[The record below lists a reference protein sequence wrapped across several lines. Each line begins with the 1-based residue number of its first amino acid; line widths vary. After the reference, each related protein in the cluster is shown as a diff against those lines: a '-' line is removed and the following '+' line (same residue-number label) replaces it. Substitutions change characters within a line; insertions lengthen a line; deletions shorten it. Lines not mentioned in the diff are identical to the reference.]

1 MADGNN
7 AISTNNLPL
16 PQQQPTKLGSRSI
29 DGKISKHGNVIHR
42 TTSESLRLG
51 GGNGDQL
58 VGPPSTK
65 NTNSSAARNA
75 KTSSFQITSVT
86 TAINLRTPADNGD
99 DSADDLDESHTDDN
113 SRITDHENETPS
125 ISEDTFSKEDVFF
138 SSHAIGS
145 APVIPTSSQYGLA
158 IVAPNVGGLDGQMIS
173 DVHVSVTD
181 GGLNIVGC
189 SGKHDVDMKDMNHR
203 NERFKVVKIESTE
216 PFKRG
221 RWMCMDYLDHTTM
234 QPTNPSGDGNNE
246 NNVDFENPNV
256 DSPNKIVQTEIH
268 LANLNANLMPGQSAA
283 GGYPL
288 SASTSPGQTLSQPL
302 NPSSLL
308 GATASIASDA
318 ANNPSSHASPSTLP
332 NPTVQSMSSQQVSPV
347 VPQSNAVHQPTSNS
361 QSSLQHQDSLAGN
374 VNSLPMQD
382 VQQIP
387 NMQQQQQQQP
397 QQVQSQP
404 TQFHGGGSQQQ
415 QQQQQQ
421 HPQHH
426 QHQGQTLPASVLHN
440 ITNSHPNPSHVT
452 SQPHQAMSMGHMSQ
466 SPQLINQ
473 PNFTQS
479 QPLQPIATIIN
490 PTQSQ
495 QPIGIQTQIQQQV
508 SIASPVPQSQAN
520 VQQVSQ
526 PNYSPSTGNVAT
538 GVLIPS
544 SANVSNSVPNVIN
557 GNLGNGIASAVNVNV
572 DEGASGISSGY
583 LSPAGAAG
591 SVSTN
596 VGDVSG
602 TQSVDSMIEGPNQS
616 STTTAST
623 GSSGTG
629 TTEDGAPTE
638 DSESIT
644 RTKNVLTSN
653 TDLTPPLSHYAKNQR
668 ISRSNPPLSESTS
681 EKSAKTIPQAESNVF
696 TKLALGNCME
706 TLMKTSR
713 QSLPKKLFSVTR
725 IDDSS
730 GPSSSMGASIP
741 HKSVQNLKRE
751 ESIGIPIPPRR
762 DNMDRY
768 SSFMISPPSGRYSP
782 NSLMCGSPTMASSPV
797 QGGYLD
803 VYGSSG
809 SGKVSR
815 AASPQPISVNVGGA
829 TGCGD
834 YSASGTSAVAI
845 DNKIEQ
851 AMDLVKSHLMFA
863 VREEVEVLKEKIA
876 ELMDRINQL
885 EFENN
890 ILKANATQ
898 ETLTQLSTIAPPKP
912 LQNPNPANGP
922 VS

>member
-7 AISTNNLPL
+7 AISTNSSLPL
-16 PQQQPTKLGSRSI
+16 PQQPTKLGSRSI

-58 VGPPSTK
+58 VGPPSSK
-65 NTNSSAARNA
+65 NSNSSAARNA

-86 TAINLRTPADNGD
+86 TAINTRTPADNGD

-158 IVAPNVGGLDGQMIS
+158 IVAPNLGGPDGQIIS

-221 RWMCMDYLDHTTM
+221 RWMCMDYLDHTTL

-246 NNVDFENPNV
+246 NNVDFENPNM
-256 DSPNKIVQTEIH
+256 DSPNKTVQTEIH
-268 LANLNANLMPGQSAA
+268 LANVINANLMPGQSAA
-283 GGYPL
+283 GGYPI

-308 GATASIASDA
+308 GATASIASDVT
-318 ANNPSSHASPSTLP
+318 NNPSSHASPSTLP
-332 NPTVQSMSSQQVSPV
+332 NPTVQNMSSQQVSPV
-347 VPQSNAVHQPTSNS
+347 ISQTNTVQPSSTS

-374 VNSLPMQD
+374 VNSLPIQD

-387 NMQQQQQQQP
+387 NMQQQ
-397 QQVQSQP
+397 VQSQP
-404 TQFHGGGSQQQ
+404 PQFHGGGSQPQQ
-415 QQQQQQ
+415 QQ
-421 HPQHH
+421 QHH

-466 SPQLINQ
+466 SPQLMNQ

-479 QPLQPIATIIN
+479 QPLQQPIAAIIN

-495 QPIGIQTQIQQQV
+495 QPIGIQSQLSAQQQA
-508 SIASPVPQSQAN
+508 SIASPQVPQSQSS

-526 PNYSPSTGNVAT
+526 PNYSPSTGSIATTT
-538 GVLIPS
+538 GVLLPS
-544 SANVSNSVPNVIN
+544 SANVSNSVPNSVIN

-583 LSPAGAAG
+583 LSPAGGAAG
-591 SVSTN
+591 SVTASIS
-596 VGDVSG
+596 VGDVAG

-616 STTTAST
+616 STTGAST
-623 GSSGTG
+623 GSSATG

-638 DSESIT
+638 DSE
-644 RTKNVLTSN
+644 R
-653 TDLTPPLSHYAKNQR
+653 
-668 ISRSNPPLSESTS
+668 
-681 EKSAKTIPQAESNVF
+681 
-696 TKLALGNCME
+696 
-706 TLMKTSR
+706 
-713 QSLPKKLFSVTR
+713 
-725 IDDSS
+725 
-730 GPSSSMGASIP
+730 
-741 HKSVQNLKRE
+741 
-751 ESIGIPIPPRR
+751 
-762 DNMDRY
+762 
-768 SSFMISPPSGRYSP
+768 
-782 NSLMCGSPTMASSPV
+782 
-797 QGGYLD
+797 
-803 VYGSSG
+803 
-809 SGKVSR
+809 
-815 AASPQPISVNVGGA
+815 
-829 TGCGD
+829 
-834 YSASGTSAVAI
+834 
-845 DNKIEQ
+845 
-851 AMDLVKSHLMFA
+851 
-863 VREEVEVLKEKIA
+863 
-876 ELMDRINQL
+876 
-885 EFENN
+885 
-890 ILKANATQ
+890 
-898 ETLTQLSTIAPPKP
+898 
-912 LQNPNPANGP
+912 
-922 VS
+922 

>member
-7 AISTNNLPL
+7 AIANNSLPM
-16 PQQQPTKLGSRSI
+16 PQQQPTKLGSSSI
-29 DGKISKHGNVIHR
+29 DRKVSKHGNVIHR

-58 VGPPSTK
+58 VGQPSTLGK

-86 TAINLRTPADNGD
+86 TAINIRTPADNGD

-158 IVAPNVGGLDGQMIS
+158 IVAPNLGGPDGQMIS

-221 RWMCMDYLDHTTM
+221 RWMCMDYLDHTTL

-246 NNVDFENPNV
+246 NNVDFDNANM
-256 DSPNKIVQTEIH
+256 DSPNKTVQTEIH
-268 LANLNANLMPGQSAA
+268 LANVINANLMPGQSAA

-308 GATASIASDA
+308 GATASISSDVS
-318 ANNPSSHASPSTLP
+318 NNPSSHASPSTLP
-332 NPTVQSMSSQQVSPV
+332 NPTVQSMSSQQVSSV
-347 VPQSNAVHQPTSNS
+347 ITQTNAVQPSSTS
-361 QSSLQHQDSLAGN
+361 QSSLQHQDSLAGT
-374 VNSLPMQD
+374 VNSIPMQD

-387 NMQQQQQQQP
+387 NMQQQQQQI
-397 QQVQSQP
+397 QSQP
-404 TQFHGGGSQQQ
+404 AQFHGGGS
-415 QQQQQQ
+415 Q

-426 QHQGQTLPASVLHN
+426 QHQGQTLPAGVLHN
-440 ITNSHPNPSHVT
+440 ITNSHPNPSHVNT

-466 SPQLINQ
+466 SPQLMNQ

-495 QPIGIQTQIQQQV
+495 QQQQQQPLVIQPQLSAQQQV
-508 SIASPVPQSQAN
+508 SIASPVPQSQSS

-526 PNYSPSTGNVAT
+526 PNYSPSTGTIAT
-538 GVLIPS
+538 GVLIPN
-544 SANVSNSVPNVIN
+544 SANVSNSVLNVIN
-557 GNLGNGIASAVNVNV
+557 GNNIGNGIGSAMNVNV

-583 LSPAGAAG
+583 LSPAGAPT
-591 SVSTN
+591 S
-596 VGDVSG
+596 VGDVVG
-602 TQSVDSMIEGPNQS
+602 TQSTESVAEGGQPNQS
-616 STTTAST
+616 ST
-623 GSSGTG
+623 GTG

-638 DSESIT
+638 DSE
-644 RTKNVLTSN
+644 R
-653 TDLTPPLSHYAKNQR
+653 
-668 ISRSNPPLSESTS
+668 
-681 EKSAKTIPQAESNVF
+681 
-696 TKLALGNCME
+696 
-706 TLMKTSR
+706 
-713 QSLPKKLFSVTR
+713 
-725 IDDSS
+725 
-730 GPSSSMGASIP
+730 
-741 HKSVQNLKRE
+741 
-751 ESIGIPIPPRR
+751 
-762 DNMDRY
+762 
-768 SSFMISPPSGRYSP
+768 
-782 NSLMCGSPTMASSPV
+782 
-797 QGGYLD
+797 
-803 VYGSSG
+803 
-809 SGKVSR
+809 
-815 AASPQPISVNVGGA
+815 
-829 TGCGD
+829 
-834 YSASGTSAVAI
+834 
-845 DNKIEQ
+845 
-851 AMDLVKSHLMFA
+851 
-863 VREEVEVLKEKIA
+863 
-876 ELMDRINQL
+876 
-885 EFENN
+885 
-890 ILKANATQ
+890 
-898 ETLTQLSTIAPPKP
+898 
-912 LQNPNPANGP
+912 
-922 VS
+922 

>member
-7 AISTNNLPL
+7 AISNSSM

-58 VGPPSTK
+58 ANVK
-65 NTNSSAARNA
+65 NTNSSVARNANA

-158 IVAPNVGGLDGQMIS
+158 IVAPNLGGPDGQMIS

-181 GGLNIVGC
+181 SGLNIVGC
-189 SGKHDVDMKDMNHR
+189 SSKHDVDMKDMNHR

-221 RWMCMDYLDHTTM
+221 RWTCMDYLDHTTL

-246 NNVDFENPNV
+246 NNVDFENPNM
-256 DSPNKIVQTEIH
+256 DSPNKTVQTEIH
-268 LANLNANLMPGQSAA
+268 LANVINANLMPGQSAA

-308 GATASIASDA
+308 GATASIASDV
-318 ANNPSSHASPSTLP
+318 ANNPSSHTSASTLP
-332 NPTVQSMSSQQVSPV
+332 NPTVQNMSSQQVSPV
-347 VPQSNAVHQPTSNS
+347 ISQNNPVQQPTSNS
-361 QSSLQHQDSLAGN
+361 QSSLQHQDSLAGTL
-374 VNSLPMQD
+374 NSLPMQD

-387 NMQQQQQQQP
+387 NMQQQQQ
-397 QQVQSQP
+397 VQSQP
-404 TQFHGGGSQQQ
+404 AQF
-415 QQQQQQ
+415 Q

-440 ITNSHPNPSHVT
+440 ITNSHPNPSHVNT

-466 SPQLINQ
+466 PPQLINQ

-495 QPIGIQTQIQQQV
+495 QPLVIQSQLSAQQQV
-508 SIASPVPQSQAN
+508 SIASPVPQSQSS

-526 PNYSPSTGNVAT
+526 PNYSPSTGTIAT

-544 SANVSNSVPNVIN
+544 SANVSNNVPNVIN
-557 GNLGNGIASAVNVNV
+557 GNIGNGIGSAVNVNV

-591 SVSTN
+591 SVSASAS
-596 VGDVSG
+596 VGDVAG
-602 TQSVDSMIEGPNQS
+602 TQSVDSMIEGGQPNQS
-616 STTTAST
+616 SSAGAST

-638 DSESIT
+638 DSE
-644 RTKNVLTSN
+644 R
-653 TDLTPPLSHYAKNQR
+653 
-668 ISRSNPPLSESTS
+668 
-681 EKSAKTIPQAESNVF
+681 
-696 TKLALGNCME
+696 
-706 TLMKTSR
+706 
-713 QSLPKKLFSVTR
+713 
-725 IDDSS
+725 
-730 GPSSSMGASIP
+730 
-741 HKSVQNLKRE
+741 
-751 ESIGIPIPPRR
+751 
-762 DNMDRY
+762 
-768 SSFMISPPSGRYSP
+768 
-782 NSLMCGSPTMASSPV
+782 
-797 QGGYLD
+797 
-803 VYGSSG
+803 
-809 SGKVSR
+809 
-815 AASPQPISVNVGGA
+815 
-829 TGCGD
+829 
-834 YSASGTSAVAI
+834 
-845 DNKIEQ
+845 
-851 AMDLVKSHLMFA
+851 
-863 VREEVEVLKEKIA
+863 
-876 ELMDRINQL
+876 
-885 EFENN
+885 
-890 ILKANATQ
+890 
-898 ETLTQLSTIAPPKP
+898 
-912 LQNPNPANGP
+912 
-922 VS
+922 

>member
-7 AISTNNLPL
+7 VISTNSL
-16 PQQQPTKLGSRSI
+16 QQQPTKLVGR

-65 NTNSSAARNA
+65 NSNPAVRNP

-86 TAINLRTPADNGD
+86 TAINSRPPADNGD

-113 SRITDHENETPS
+113 ISRITDHENETPS

-158 IVAPNVGGLDGQMIS
+158 IVAPNVGGLDGQIIS

-189 SGKHDVDMKDMNHR
+189 SGKHDVDMKDHR

-221 RWMCMDYLDHTTM
+221 RWMCMDYLDHTTL

-246 NNVDFENPNV
+246 NNVDIENPNV
-256 DSPNKIVQTEIH
+256 DSPNKTVQTEIH
-268 LANLNANLMPGQSAA
+268 LANVINANLMPGQSAA

-318 ANNPSSHASPSTLP
+318 ANNPSSHASQSSLP

-347 VPQSNAVHQPTSNS
+347 VPQSNAVHQPTSTS
-361 QSSLQHQDSLAGN
+361 QSSLQHQDSLTGN

-387 NMQQQQQQQP
+387 NMQQQQ
-397 QQVQSQP
+397 VQSQQS
-404 TQFHGGGSQQQ
+404 QFHGGSQ

-495 QPIGIQTQIQQQV
+495 QQPIGIQSQIQQQV

-520 VQQVSQ
+520 VQQVSL

-538 GVLIPS
+538 GVLS

-557 GNLGNGIASAVNVNV
+557 GNIGNGIVSAVNVNV
-572 DEGASGISSGY
+572 DEGASGVSSGY

-591 SVSTN
+591 SVSSN
-596 VGDVSG
+596 VGI
-602 TQSVDSMIEGPNQS
+602 QSIESMIEGSNQS
-616 STTTAST
+616 STTGAST
-623 GSSGTG
+623 GSSSGTVA
-629 TTEDGAPTE
+629 TEDGAPTE
-638 DSESIT
+638 DSE
-644 RTKNVLTSN
+644 R
-653 TDLTPPLSHYAKNQR
+653 
-668 ISRSNPPLSESTS
+668 
-681 EKSAKTIPQAESNVF
+681 
-696 TKLALGNCME
+696 
-706 TLMKTSR
+706 
-713 QSLPKKLFSVTR
+713 
-725 IDDSS
+725 
-730 GPSSSMGASIP
+730 
-741 HKSVQNLKRE
+741 
-751 ESIGIPIPPRR
+751 
-762 DNMDRY
+762 
-768 SSFMISPPSGRYSP
+768 
-782 NSLMCGSPTMASSPV
+782 
-797 QGGYLD
+797 
-803 VYGSSG
+803 
-809 SGKVSR
+809 
-815 AASPQPISVNVGGA
+815 
-829 TGCGD
+829 
-834 YSASGTSAVAI
+834 
-845 DNKIEQ
+845 
-851 AMDLVKSHLMFA
+851 
-863 VREEVEVLKEKIA
+863 
-876 ELMDRINQL
+876 
-885 EFENN
+885 
-890 ILKANATQ
+890 
-898 ETLTQLSTIAPPKP
+898 
-912 LQNPNPANGP
+912 
-922 VS
+922 

>member
-58 VGPPSTK
+58 VGPPSAK

-234 QPTNPSGDGNNE
+234 QPTNPSADGNNE

-332 NPTVQSMSSQQVSPV
+332 NQTVQSMSSQQVSPV

-387 NMQQQQQQQP
+387 NMQQQQQQQQQP

-404 TQFHGGGSQQQ
+404 TQFHGGGS
-415 QQQQQQ
+415 QQQQQ

-495 QPIGIQTQIQQQV
+495 QPIGIQTQLQQQV

-557 GNLGNGIASAVNVNV
+557 GNIGNGIASAVNVNV
-572 DEGASGISSGY
+572 DEGASGVSSGY

-616 STTTAST
+616 STTGTST
-623 GSSGTG
+623 GSSGTA

-638 DSESIT
+638 DSE
-644 RTKNVLTSN
+644 
-653 TDLTPPLSHYAKNQR
+653 
-668 ISRSNPPLSESTS
+668 
-681 EKSAKTIPQAESNVF
+681 
-696 TKLALGNCME
+696 
-706 TLMKTSR
+706 
-713 QSLPKKLFSVTR
+713 
-725 IDDSS
+725 
-730 GPSSSMGASIP
+730 
-741 HKSVQNLKRE
+741 
-751 ESIGIPIPPRR
+751 
-762 DNMDRY
+762 
-768 SSFMISPPSGRYSP
+768 
-782 NSLMCGSPTMASSPV
+782 
-797 QGGYLD
+797 
-803 VYGSSG
+803 
-809 SGKVSR
+809 
-815 AASPQPISVNVGGA
+815 
-829 TGCGD
+829 
-834 YSASGTSAVAI
+834 SASGTSAVAI

>member
-7 AISTNNLPL
+7 AISNNSLPM
-16 PQQQPTKLGSRSI
+16 PQQQPTKLGSSSI
-29 DGKISKHGNVIHR
+29 DRKISKHGNVIHR

-58 VGPPSTK
+58 VVQPTTLGK

-86 TAINLRTPADNGD
+86 TAINIRTPADNGD

-158 IVAPNVGGLDGQMIS
+158 IVAPNLGGLDGQMIS

-221 RWMCMDYLDHTTM
+221 RWMCMDYLDHTTL

-246 NNVDFENPNV
+246 NNVDFENPNM
-256 DSPNKIVQTEIH
+256 DSPNKTVQTEIH
-268 LANLNANLMPGQSAA
+268 LANVINANLMPGQSTA

-332 NPTVQSMSSQQVSPV
+332 NPTNQSMSSQQVSPV
-347 VPQSNAVHQPTSNS
+347 ISQNNTVQSSSSS
-361 QSSLQHQDSLAGN
+361 QSSLQHQDSLAGT
-374 VNSLPMQD
+374 VNSIPMQD

-387 NMQQQQQQQP
+387 NMQQQQQQQ
-397 QQVQSQP
+397 QVQSQP
-404 TQFHGGGSQQQ
+404 AQFHGGGS
-415 QQQQQQ
+415 Q

-440 ITNSHPNPSHVT
+440 ITNSHPNPSHVNT

-466 SPQLINQ
+466 SPQLMNQ

-495 QPIGIQTQIQQQV
+495 QPLVIQSQISNQQQV
-508 SIASPVPQSQAN
+508 SIASPVPQSQTS

-526 PNYSPSTGNVAT
+526 PNYSPSTGIAT
-538 GVLIPS
+538 GVLIPN

-557 GNLGNGIASAVNVNV
+557 GNLGNGIGSAVNVNV

-591 SVSTN
+591 SVPASVS
-596 VGDVSG
+596 VGEVAG
-602 TQSVDSMIEGPNQS
+602 TQSVESMSEGGQPNQS
-616 STTTAST
+616 ST

-638 DSESIT
+638 DSE
-644 RTKNVLTSN
+644 R
-653 TDLTPPLSHYAKNQR
+653 
-668 ISRSNPPLSESTS
+668 
-681 EKSAKTIPQAESNVF
+681 
-696 TKLALGNCME
+696 
-706 TLMKTSR
+706 
-713 QSLPKKLFSVTR
+713 
-725 IDDSS
+725 
-730 GPSSSMGASIP
+730 
-741 HKSVQNLKRE
+741 
-751 ESIGIPIPPRR
+751 
-762 DNMDRY
+762 
-768 SSFMISPPSGRYSP
+768 
-782 NSLMCGSPTMASSPV
+782 
-797 QGGYLD
+797 
-803 VYGSSG
+803 
-809 SGKVSR
+809 
-815 AASPQPISVNVGGA
+815 
-829 TGCGD
+829 
-834 YSASGTSAVAI
+834 
-845 DNKIEQ
+845 
-851 AMDLVKSHLMFA
+851 
-863 VREEVEVLKEKIA
+863 
-876 ELMDRINQL
+876 
-885 EFENN
+885 
-890 ILKANATQ
+890 
-898 ETLTQLSTIAPPKP
+898 
-912 LQNPNPANGP
+912 
-922 VS
+922 